1 MNGHPDYPAGM
12 LWEFVRRSYLAAD
25 GLWFLRCEE
34 ELGYGEALRLDEL
47 VWRTMPRLQ
56 ARRARELLGL
66 DGNGLE
72 PLLQALGLKLT
83 AEGHRFRS
91 SLTDGELCIEVTECP
106 WLEAIRRSGRDAI
119 AGDICGRICEP
130 EMGLWAEQFGCAGC
144 VFTSRLSEGAPCCRM
159 VFRKG

>member
-1 MNGHPDYPAGM
+1 MNGLPDYPAGM

-56 ARRARELLGL
+56 ARWARELLGL
-66 DGNGLE
+66 EGSGLE
-72 PLLQALGLKLT
+72 PLSQALGLKLT
-83 AEGHRFRS
+83 AEGHSFET
-91 SLTDGELCIEVTECP
+91 SLTGTELWIEVTECP
-106 WLEAIRRSGRDAI
+106 WLEAIRRSGRESI
-119 AGDICGRICEP
+119 AADICGRICEP

-144 VFTSRLSEGAPCCRM
+144 VFTSRLSEGTPRCRL